1 LKTIKNLN
9 MKNDK
14 KAVLPGLREK
24 KGIPENISNKNS
36 AKKSKNGVVDS
47 SVIASAVGKT
57 KAKSGGGLANEGTV
71 VSYDEER

>member
-1 LKTIKNLN
+1 
-9 MKNDK
+9 MKNEK
-14 KAVLPGLREK
+14 KASLPGLKEK
-24 KGIPENISNKNS
+24 KSTPENISNKNS